1 MIKMT
6 CLTKTLLLLL
16 ALVTSVKAG
25 VFDKSFLIRV
35 EDITNTNKELT
46 ETNRNLSDTNKE
58 LTDVNRAL
66 NNTVTEQKEMMAN
79 FTSTIEDLKAKNV
92 VMDATIAT
100 LNSTLAQII
109 SGEI

>member
-16 ALVTSVKAG
+16 ALVTLVKAG
-25 VFDKSFLIRV
+25 VFDKSFLIRM
-35 EDITNTNKELT
+35 EDITTTNKELT
-46 ETNRNLSDTNKE
+46 ETNRNLSNTNEE
-58 LTDVNRAL
+58 LTDINREL
-66 NNTVTEQKEMMAN
+66 NNTVIEQKEMMAN
-79 FTSTIEDLKAKNV
+79 FTSTIEDLKAINAA
-92 VMDATIAT
+92 MDTTIAT